1 MNKLKLKRIIIVAS
15 FIIIMMTSILKY
27 PSSFASSNANLYLV
41 FDKTTYNVG
50 DIVNININLDQFAS
64 LSEVKLQ
71 IKIKEEYFEPVMV
84 DNKYFYFSA
93 SSVFTNDVINDYVDH
108 TYLRLRLIKDENIS
122 EGYFSSYKNNICNL
136 QLKVKRPIDD
146 IYNYFTID
154 NYDNMGISVYLFDV
168 KDQIINYNLYHR
180 EKIKVNWQVE
190 SYELN
195 VYSEVPDFK
204 KDIQILNR
212 EIGEYEYLI
221 EKQID
226 TMIIGLKTVHIG
238 IYDKKAADYIVLSKA
253 VSVVD
258 KMAPI
263 ITYPSNITIE
273 DNLIM
278 TIDYFDY
285 IDVSDNYDT
294 YLDTTIKYYDEEL
307 KEVQDLDSFRTYLS
321 SNQKGY
327 LKFIAKDTSKNETS
341 TEFIEI
347 NVIDTLAPLI
357 NEIDKLVIND
367 TEVDHFD
374 LLSNFIVSDNYDHH
388 PEVVFDFGEYNQ
400 YAYEELKEVLK
411 IGTNIHFS
419 YFAIDESMNKT
430 AVFQAVI
437 EVIDTIK
444 PSVKVSD
451 VIVDDVDYNSNDF
464 EQLVIISDNFKYP
477 CRLEKKYYINDVLVN
492 QEQFDEA
499 MLRGQ
504 KGYIVYVGIDTFDNR
519 SEEVRQNINV
529 IDTIVPQIIVKNIQ
543 NGQKYIKMDKIE
555 YEIVENFDNYELI
568 VLLDDK
574 EYLGGKVE
582 IGKHELYIKVKDAI
596 GHERS
601 LSLDF
606 EVIED
611 NIIGCK
617 GDASCYV
624 NNYLEVVIIV
634 SALLIFVII
643 MIIVRIVI
651 KRRNKKSFNHFSL

>member
-1 MNKLKLKRIIIVAS
+1 MNKLNLKRIIIVAS
-15 FIIIMMTSILKY
+15 FIIIMVTSILKY

-285 IDVSDNYDT
+285 IDVNDNYDT

-307 KEVQDLDSFRTYLS
+307 KEVQDLESFRTYLS

-411 IGTNIHFS
+411 TGTNIHFS

-451 VIVDDVDYNSNDF
+451 VTVDDVDYNSNDF

-651 KRRNKKSFNHFSL
+651 KKKKQKIV

>member
-307 KEVQDLDSFRTYLS
+307 KEVQDLESFRTYLS

-411 IGTNIHFS
+411 TGTNIHFS

-451 VIVDDVDYNSNDF
+451 VTVDDVDYNSNDF

-574 EYLGGKVE
+574 
-582 IGKHELYIKVKDAI
+582 
-596 GHERS
+596 
-601 LSLDF
+601 
-606 EVIED
+606 
-611 NIIGCK
+611 
-617 GDASCYV
+617 
-624 NNYLEVVIIV
+624 
-634 SALLIFVII
+634 
-643 MIIVRIVI
+643 
-651 KRRNKKSFNHFSL
+651 

>member
-263 ITYPSNITIE
+263 ITYPSNIIIE

-307 KEVQDLDSFRTYLS
+307 KEVQDLESFRTYLS

-411 IGTNIHFS
+411 TGTNIHFS

-574 EYLGGKVE
+574 EYL
-582 IGKHELYIKVKDAI
+582 
-596 GHERS
+596 
-601 LSLDF
+601 
-606 EVIED
+606 
-611 NIIGCK
+611 
-617 GDASCYV
+617 
-624 NNYLEVVIIV
+624 
-634 SALLIFVII
+634 
-643 MIIVRIVI
+643 
-651 KRRNKKSFNHFSL
+651 

>member
-285 IDVSDNYDT
+285 IDVNDNYDT

-307 KEVQDLDSFRTYLS
+307 KEVQDLESFRTYLS

-388 PEVVFDFGEYNQ
+388 PEVIFDFGEYNQ

-411 IGTNIHFS
+411 TGTNIHFS

-451 VIVDDVDYNSNDF
+451 VTVDDVDYNSNDF

-651 KRRNKKSFNHFSL
+651 KKKKQKIV

>member
-307 KEVQDLDSFRTYLS
+307 KEVQDLESFRTYLS

-374 LLSNFIVSDNYDHH
+374 LLSNFIVSDNYDRH

-411 IGTNIHFS
+411 TGTNIHFS

-451 VIVDDVDYNSNDF
+451 VTVDDVDYNSNDF

-651 KRRNKKSFNHFSL
+651 KKKKQKIV

>member
-1 MNKLKLKRIIIVAS
+1 MNKVKLKRVIIVAS

-27 PSSFASSNANLYLV
+27 PSSFANSNANLYLV

-71 IKIKEEYFEPVMV
+71 IKIKEEYFEPLMV
-84 DNKYFYFSA
+84 DNRYFYFSA
-93 SSVFTNDVINDYVDH
+93 SSVFTNDIINDYVDNS
-108 TYLRLRLIKDENIS
+108 YLRLRLIKDENIS

-146 IYNYFTID
+146 IYNYFTMD
-154 NYDNMGISVYLFDV
+154 NYENMGISVYLFDV

-180 EKIKVNWQVE
+180 EKIKINWGIE

-204 KDIQILNR
+204 KDIKILNR
-212 EIGEYEYLI
+212 EIDEYEYLI

-238 IYDKKAADYIVLSKA
+238 IYDKKAADYVVLSKA

-258 KMAPI
+258 KIAPI
-263 ITYPSNITIE
+263 IDYPSNITIE
-273 DNLIM
+273 DNLI
-278 TIDYFDY
+278 TTTNYFDY
-285 IDVSDNYDT
+285 INVSDNYDT
-294 YLDTTIKYYDEEL
+294 YLDITVKYYDEKLEEI
-307 KEVQDLDSFRTYLS
+307 KDLENFKTYFY

-327 LKFIAKDTSKNETS
+327 LKFVAKDTSKNETS
-341 TEFIEI
+341 TELIEI
-347 NVIDTLAPLI
+347 NIIDTSAPLI
-357 NEIDKLVIND
+357 NEVDKLVIND
-367 TEVDHFD
+367 TEIDTFD
-374 LLSNFIVSDNYDHH
+374 LLSNFIVSDNYDHN
-388 PEVVFDFGEYNQ
+388 PQVVFDFGEYNN
-400 YAYEELKEVLK
+400 YSYEELKEILK
-411 IGTNIHFS
+411 IGTNITFS
-419 YFAIDESMNKT
+419 YFAIDKSMNKT
-430 AVFQAVI
+430 TVFQAII
-437 EVIDTIK
+437 EVIDTIR
-444 PSVKVSD
+444 PNIVVSD
-451 VIVDDVDYNSNDF
+451 VTVNDVDYNSNNF

-477 CRLEKKYYINDVLVN
+477 CKLEKNYYIDDKLVN
-492 QEQFDEA
+492 KEQFDEL
-499 MLRGQ
+499 MLRGK
-504 KGYIVYVGIDTFDNR
+504 KGYIVYIGIDTFNNR
-519 SEEVRQNINV
+519 SEGVRQNVNV
-529 IDTIVPQIIVKNIQ
+529 IDTIAPQIIVKNIQ
-543 NGQKYIKMDKIE
+543 NEQKYIKMDKIE

-617 GDASCYV
+617 DDASCYV

-634 SALLIFVII
+634 SALLVFVII

-651 KRRNKKSFNHFSL
+651 KKKKQKIV

>member
-15 FIIIMMTSILKY
+15 FIIIMVTSILKY

-307 KEVQDLDSFRTYLS
+307 KEVQDLESFRTYLS

-451 VIVDDVDYNSNDF
+451 VTVDDVDYNSNDF

-651 KRRNKKSFNHFSL
+651 KKKKQKIV

>member
-411 IGTNIHFS
+411 TGTNIHFS

-451 VIVDDVDYNSNDF
+451 VTVDDVDYNSNDF

-651 KRRNKKSFNHFSL
+651 KKKKQKIV

>member
-15 FIIIMMTSILKY
+15 FIIIMVTSILKY

-307 KEVQDLDSFRTYLS
+307 KEVQDLESFRTYLS

-411 IGTNIHFS
+411 TGTNIHFS

-451 VIVDDVDYNSNDF
+451 VTVDDVDYNSNDF

-504 KGYIVYVGIDTFDNR
+504 KGDIVYVGIDTFDNR

-651 KRRNKKSFNHFSL
+651 KKKKQKIV

>member
-307 KEVQDLDSFRTYLS
+307 KEVQDLESFRTYLS

-411 IGTNIHFS
+411 TGTNIHFS

-451 VIVDDVDYNSNDF
+451 VTVDDVDYNSNDF

-611 NIIGCK
+611 NIICCK

-634 SALLIFVII
+634 SALLIFAII

-651 KRRNKKSFNHFSL
+651 KKKKQKIV

>member
-15 FIIIMMTSILKY
+15 FIIIMVTSILKY

-285 IDVSDNYDT
+285 IDVNDNYDT

-307 KEVQDLDSFRTYLS
+307 KEVQDLESFRTYLS

-411 IGTNIHFS
+411 TGTNIHFS
-419 YFAIDESMNKT
+419 YFALDESMNKT

-451 VIVDDVDYNSNDF
+451 VTVDDVDYNSNDF

-651 KRRNKKSFNHFSL
+651 KKKKQKIV

>member
-93 SSVFTNDVINDYVDH
+93 SSVFTNDVINDYVDY

-307 KEVQDLDSFRTYLS
+307 KEVQDLESFRTYLS

-411 IGTNIHFS
+411 TGTNIHFS

-451 VIVDDVDYNSNDF
+451 VTVDDVDYNSNDF

-651 KRRNKKSFNHFSL
+651 KKKKQKIV

>member
-1 MNKLKLKRIIIVAS
+1 MNKLKLKRIIIVAT

-285 IDVSDNYDT
+285 IDVNDNYDT

-307 KEVQDLDSFRTYLS
+307 KEVQDLESFRTYLS

-388 PEVVFDFGEYNQ
+388 PEVIFDFGEYNQ

-411 IGTNIHFS
+411 TGTNIHFS

-451 VIVDDVDYNSNDF
+451 VTVDDVDYNSNDF

-651 KRRNKKSFNHFSL
+651 KKKKQKIV

>member
-41 FDKTTYNVG
+41 FDKTTYKVG

-285 IDVSDNYDT
+285 IDVNDNYDT

-307 KEVQDLDSFRTYLS
+307 KEVQDLESFRTYLS

-411 IGTNIHFS
+411 TGTNIHFS

-451 VIVDDVDYNSNDF
+451 VTVDDVDYNSNDF

-651 KRRNKKSFNHFSL
+651 KKKKQKIV

>member
-226 TMIIGLKTVHIG
+226 TMITGLKTVHIG

-263 ITYPSNITIE
+263 ITYPSNIIIE

-307 KEVQDLDSFRTYLS
+307 KEVQDLESFRTYLS

-411 IGTNIHFS
+411 TGTNIHFS

-651 KRRNKKSFNHFSL
+651 KKKKQKIV

>member
-307 KEVQDLDSFRTYLS
+307 KEVQDLESFRTYLS

-411 IGTNIHFS
+411 TGTNIHFS

-430 AVFQAVI
+430 EVFQA
-437 EVIDTIK
+437 DTIK

-451 VIVDDVDYNSNDF
+451 VTVDDVDYNSNDF

-651 KRRNKKSFNHFSL
+651 KKKKQKIV

>member
-285 IDVSDNYDT
+285 IDVNDNYDT

-307 KEVQDLDSFRTYLS
+307 KEVQDLESFRTYLS

-411 IGTNIHFS
+411 TGTNIHFS

-444 PSVKVSD
+444 PSVKVTD
-451 VIVDDVDYNSNDF
+451 VTVDDVDYNSNDF

-634 SALLIFVII
+634 SALLIFAII

-651 KRRNKKSFNHFSL
+651 KKKKQKIV

>member
-263 ITYPSNITIE
+263 ITYPSNIIIE

-307 KEVQDLDSFRTYLS
+307 KEVQDLESFRTYLS

-411 IGTNIHFS
+411 TGTNIHFS

-451 VIVDDVDYNSNDF
+451 VTVDDVDYNSNDF

-624 NNYLEVVIIV
+624 NNYLEVVIMV

-651 KRRNKKSFNHFSL
+651 KKKKQKIV

>member
-307 KEVQDLDSFRTYLS
+307 KEVQDLESFRTYLS

-357 NEIDKLVIND
+357 NEIDKIVIND

-411 IGTNIHFS
+411 TGTNIHFS

-451 VIVDDVDYNSNDF
+451 VTVDDVDYNSNDF

-596 GHERS
+596 GHEKS

-651 KRRNKKSFNHFSL
+651 KKKKQKIV

>member
-238 IYDKKAADYIVLSKA
+238 IYDKKAADFIL
-253 VSVVD
+253 
-258 KMAPI
+258 
-263 ITYPSNITIE
+263 
-273 DNLIM
+273 
-278 TIDYFDY
+278 
-285 IDVSDNYDT
+285 
-294 YLDTTIKYYDEEL
+294 YY
-307 KEVQDLDSFRTYLS
+307 
-321 SNQKGY
+321 QK
-327 LKFIAKDTSKNETS
+327 
-341 TEFIEI
+341 
-347 NVIDTLAPLI
+347 P
-357 NEIDKLVIND
+357 
-367 TEVDHFD
+367 
-374 LLSNFIVSDNYDHH
+374 
-388 PEVVFDFGEYNQ
+388 
-400 YAYEELKEVLK
+400 
-411 IGTNIHFS
+411 
-419 YFAIDESMNKT
+419 
-430 AVFQAVI
+430 FQW
-437 EVIDTIK
+437 
-444 PSVKVSD
+444 
-451 VIVDDVDYNSNDF
+451 
-464 EQLVIISDNFKYP
+464 
-477 CRLEKKYYINDVLVN
+477 
-492 QEQFDEA
+492 
-499 MLRGQ
+499 
-504 KGYIVYVGIDTFDNR
+504 
-519 SEEVRQNINV
+519 
-529 IDTIVPQIIVKNIQ
+529 
-543 NGQKYIKMDKIE
+543 
-555 YEIVENFDNYELI
+555 
-568 VLLDDK
+568 
-574 EYLGGKVE
+574 
-582 IGKHELYIKVKDAI
+582 
-596 GHERS
+596 
-601 LSLDF
+601 
-606 EVIED
+606 
-611 NIIGCK
+611 
-617 GDASCYV
+617 
-624 NNYLEVVIIV
+624 
-634 SALLIFVII
+634 
-643 MIIVRIVI
+643 
-651 KRRNKKSFNHFSL
+651 

>member
-307 KEVQDLDSFRTYLS
+307 KEVQDLESFRTYLS
-321 SNQKGY
+321 SNKKGY

-374 LLSNFIVSDNYDHH
+374 LLSNFIVSDNYDRH

-411 IGTNIHFS
+411 TGTNIHFS

-451 VIVDDVDYNSNDF
+451 VTVDDVDYNSNDF

-543 NGQKYIKMDKIE
+543 NGQKYIKIDKIE

-651 KRRNKKSFNHFSL
+651 KKKKQKIV

>member
-1 MNKLKLKRIIIVAS
+1 
-15 FIIIMMTSILKY
+15 MTSILKY

-307 KEVQDLDSFRTYLS
+307 KEVQDLESFRTYLS

-651 KRRNKKSFNHFSL
+651 KKKKQKIV

>member
-307 KEVQDLDSFRTYLS
+307 KEVQDLESFRTYLS

-451 VIVDDVDYNSNDF
+451 VTVDDVDYNSNDF

-651 KRRNKKSFNHFSL
+651 KKKKQKIV

>member
-93 SSVFTNDVINDYVDH
+93 SSVFTNDVINDYVDY

-307 KEVQDLDSFRTYLS
+307 KEVQDLESFRTYLS

-451 VIVDDVDYNSNDF
+451 VTVDDVDYNSNDF

-651 KRRNKKSFNHFSL
+651 KKKKQKIV

>member
-15 FIIIMMTSILKY
+15 FIIIMMTSILKC

-307 KEVQDLDSFRTYLS
+307 KEVQDLESFRTYLS

-651 KRRNKKSFNHFSL
+651 KKKKQKIV

>member
-1 MNKLKLKRIIIVAS
+1 ME
-15 FIIIMMTSILKY
+15 ILVIRHGQTDW
-27 PSSFASSNANLYLV
+27 NAL
-41 FDKTTYNVG
+41 G
-50 DIVNININLDQFAS
+50 
-64 LSEVKLQ
+64 KLQ
-71 IKIKEEYFEPVMV
+71 GKTDIQLNDIGRQQAKETIK
-84 DNKYFYFSA
+84 
-93 SSVFTNDVINDYVDH
+93 
-108 TYLRLRLIKDENIS
+108 LIKDENIS

-307 KEVQDLDSFRTYLS
+307 KEVQDLESFRTYLS

-411 IGTNIHFS
+411 TGTNIHFS

-451 VIVDDVDYNSNDF
+451 VTVDDVDYNSNDF

-651 KRRNKKSFNHFSL
+651 KKKKQKIV

>member
-15 FIIIMMTSILKY
+15 FIIIMMNSILKY

-307 KEVQDLDSFRTYLS
+307 KEVQDLESFRTYLS

-451 VIVDDVDYNSNDF
+451 VTVDDVDYNSNDF

-651 KRRNKKSFNHFSL
+651 KKKKQKIV

>member
-1 MNKLKLKRIIIVAS
+1 MNKVKLKRVIIVAS

-27 PSSFASSNANLYLV
+27 PSSFANSNANLYLV

-71 IKIKEEYFEPVMV
+71 IKIKEEYFEPLMV
-84 DNKYFYFSA
+84 DNRYFYFSA
-93 SSVFTNDVINDYVDH
+93 SSVFTNDIINDYVDNS
-108 TYLRLRLIKDENIS
+108 YLRLRLIKDENIS

-146 IYNYFTID
+146 IYNYFTMD
-154 NYDNMGISVYLFDV
+154 NYENMGISVYLFDV

-180 EKIKVNWQVE
+180 EKIKINWGIE

-204 KDIQILNR
+204 KDIKILNR
-212 EIGEYEYLI
+212 EIDEYEYLI

-238 IYDKKAADYIVLSKA
+238 IYDKKAADYVVLSKA

-258 KMAPI
+258 KIAPI
-263 ITYPSNITIE
+263 IDYPSNITIE
-273 DNLIM
+273 DNLI
-278 TIDYFDY
+278 TTTNYFDY
-285 IDVSDNYDT
+285 INVSDNYDT
-294 YLDTTIKYYDEEL
+294 YLDITVKYYDEKLEEI
-307 KEVQDLDSFRTYLS
+307 KDLENFKTYLY

-327 LKFIAKDTSKNETS
+327 LKFVAKDTSKNETS
-341 TEFIEI
+341 TELIEI
-347 NVIDTLAPLI
+347 NIIDTSAPLI
-357 NEIDKLVIND
+357 NEVDKLVIND
-367 TEVDHFD
+367 TEIDTFD
-374 LLSNFIVSDNYDHH
+374 LLSNFIVSDNYDHN
-388 PEVVFDFGEYNQ
+388 PQVVFDFGEYNN
-400 YAYEELKEVLK
+400 YSYEELKEILK
-411 IGTNIHFS
+411 IGTNITFS
-419 YFAIDESMNKT
+419 YFAIDKSMNKT
-430 AVFQAVI
+430 TVFQAII
-437 EVIDTIK
+437 EVIDTIR
-444 PSVKVSD
+444 PNIVVSD
-451 VIVDDVDYNSNDF
+451 VTVNDVDYNSNNF

-477 CRLEKKYYINDVLVN
+477 CKLEKNYYIDDELVN
-492 QEQFDEA
+492 KEQFDEL
-499 MLRGQ
+499 MLRGK
-504 KGYIVYVGIDTFDNR
+504 KGYIVYIGIDTFNNR
-519 SEEVRQNINV
+519 SEGVRQNVNV
-529 IDTIVPQIIVKNIQ
+529 IDTIAPQIIVKNIQ
-543 NGQKYIKMDKIE
+543 NEQKYIKMDKIE

-617 GDASCYV
+617 DDASCYV

-634 SALLIFVII
+634 SALLVFVII

-651 KRRNKKSFNHFSL
+651 KKKKQKIV

>member
-263 ITYPSNITIE
+263 ITYPSNIIIE

-307 KEVQDLDSFRTYLS
+307 KEVQDLESFRTYLS

-327 LKFIAKDTSKNETS
+327 LEFIAKDTSKNETS

-357 NEIDKLVIND
+357 NELDKLVIND

-411 IGTNIHFS
+411 TGTNIHFS

-451 VIVDDVDYNSNDF
+451 VTVDDVDYNSNDF

-651 KRRNKKSFNHFSL
+651 KKKKQKIV

>member
-307 KEVQDLDSFRTYLS
+307 KEVQDLESFRTYLS

-374 LLSNFIVSDNYDHH
+374 LLSNFIVSDNYDRH
-388 PEVVFDFGEYNQ
+388 PEVVFDFGECNQ

-411 IGTNIHFS
+411 TGTNIHFS

-451 VIVDDVDYNSNDF
+451 VTVDDVDYNSNDF

-543 NGQKYIKMDKIE
+543 NGQKYIKIDKIE

-651 KRRNKKSFNHFSL
+651 KKKKQKIV

>member
-307 KEVQDLDSFRTYLS
+307 KEVQDLESFRTYLS

-374 LLSNFIVSDNYDHH
+374 LLSNFIVFDNYDHH

-411 IGTNIHFS
+411 TGTNIHFS

-451 VIVDDVDYNSNDF
+451 VTVDDVDYNSNDF

-651 KRRNKKSFNHFSL
+651 KKKKQKIV

>member
-307 KEVQDLDSFRTYLS
+307 KEVQDLESFRTYLS

-411 IGTNIHFS
+411 TGTNIHFS

-451 VIVDDVDYNSNDF
+451 VTVDDVDYNSNDF
-464 EQLVIISDNFKYP
+464 EQLVIISDNFKYL

-651 KRRNKKSFNHFSL
+651 KKKKQKIV

>member
-307 KEVQDLDSFRTYLS
+307 KEVQDLESFRTYLS

-651 KRRNKKSFNHFSL
+651 KKKKQKIV

>member
-307 KEVQDLDSFRTYLS
+307 KEVQDLESFRTYLS

-634 SALLIFVII
+634 SDLLIFVII

-651 KRRNKKSFNHFSL
+651 KKKKQKIV

>member
-1 MNKLKLKRIIIVAS
+1 M
-15 FIIIMMTSILKY
+15 
-27 PSSFASSNANLYLV
+27 
-41 FDKTTYNVG
+41 
-50 DIVNININLDQFAS
+50 
-64 LSEVKLQ
+64 
-71 IKIKEEYFEPVMV
+71 
-84 DNKYFYFSA
+84 
-93 SSVFTNDVINDYVDH
+93 
-108 TYLRLRLIKDENIS
+108 
-122 EGYFSSYKNNICNL
+122 
-136 QLKVKRPIDD
+136 
-146 IYNYFTID
+146 
-154 NYDNMGISVYLFDV
+154 YLFDV

-263 ITYPSNITIE
+263 ITYPSNIIIE

-307 KEVQDLDSFRTYLS
+307 KEVQDLESFRTYLS

-411 IGTNIHFS
+411 TGTNIHFS

-651 KRRNKKSFNHFSL
+651 KKKKQKIV

>member
-307 KEVQDLDSFRTYLS
+307 KEVQDLESFRTYLS

-411 IGTNIHFS
+411 TGTNIHFS

-477 CRLEKKYYINDVLVN
+477 CRLEK
-492 QEQFDEA
+492 
-499 MLRGQ
+499 
-504 KGYIVYVGIDTFDNR
+504 
-519 SEEVRQNINV
+519 
-529 IDTIVPQIIVKNIQ
+529 
-543 NGQKYIKMDKIE
+543 
-555 YEIVENFDNYELI
+555 
-568 VLLDDK
+568 
-574 EYLGGKVE
+574 
-582 IGKHELYIKVKDAI
+582 
-596 GHERS
+596 
-601 LSLDF
+601 
-606 EVIED
+606 
-611 NIIGCK
+611 NIISMMYWSIK
-617 GDASCYV
+617 
-624 NNYLEVVIIV
+624 NNL
-634 SALLIFVII
+634 
-643 MIIVRIVI
+643 M
-651 KRRNKKSFNHFSL
+651 KQC